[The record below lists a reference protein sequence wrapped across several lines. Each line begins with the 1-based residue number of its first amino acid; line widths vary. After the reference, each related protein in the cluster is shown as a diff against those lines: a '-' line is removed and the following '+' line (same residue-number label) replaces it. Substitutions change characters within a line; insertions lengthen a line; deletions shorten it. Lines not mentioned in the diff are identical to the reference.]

1 MTTTWISVRR
11 LHSVRRFAMCYMPWN
26 APMICSHFKS
36 EVSIS
41 IRYFQS
47 SIGWLNSCTRQ
58 EKSDGILILPWVIS
72 SGKRHMKVSKR
83 DSEMKRKLS
92 RKQRSR
98 LLQLIRDLRRMWA
111 LRHYLCVILFVFTQH
126 SLSMETLLRI
136 KRTINYAE
144 LSQVKSISKLNS
156 PNRRKLAAAQQ
167 QRRTMLRTRRR
178 KVKSLMLAL
187 FCSTVEQ
194 ANRPRLKC
202 NRLKSMLWLLN
213 RREYSK
219 MGVPV
224 LECPQLWEVQ
234 LEQLQVW

>member
-11 LHSVRRFAMCYMPWN
+11 LRSVRRFAMCYMPWN

-58 EKSDGILILPWVIS
+58 EKSDGISILPWVLS
-72 SGKRHMKVSKR
+72 SGKRYEWIKKHIDWFSNCLFEWLRHMKVSKR

-98 LLQLIRDLRRMWA
+98 LLQLIRDLLRMWA
-111 LRHYLCVILFVFTQH
+111 LRHYLCVILFAFIQH

-144 LSQVKSISKLNS
+144 LSQVKLISKQNS
-156 PNRRKLAAAQQ
+156 QNRRKQAATQQ
-167 QRRTMLRTRRR
+167 
-178 KVKSLMLAL
+178 
-187 FCSTVEQ
+187 
-194 ANRPRLKC
+194 
-202 NRLKSMLWLLN
+202 
-213 RREYSK
+213 
-219 MGVPV
+219 
-224 LECPQLWEVQ
+224 
-234 LEQLQVW
+234 